1 MIADLREEEGKKR
14 RKRRRRV
21 RRRGRKKEGPEKE
34 KKQFV
39 RRKKLAP
46 RRSVV
51 EGGALCSRPS
61 QQPGW
66 RSTGRDSVGW
76 MRSWSPSL
84 GQWETMERILSS
96 GVTPCD
102 LLFKKL
108 ASSLMLYLHSEV
120 YIYIYI
126 CGCKAFKALVSLPG
140 IKLVPSA
147 VRAQSLKHWTARE
160 FPYLVFLCFSSP

>member
-1 MIADLREEEGKKR
+1 MTADLREEEGKKR
-14 RKRRRRV
+14 RKGRRRV
-21 RRRGRKKEGPEKE
+21 RRRGRKKEGPERE

-39 RRKKLAP
+39 RRQQLAP

-66 RSTGRDSVGW
+66 RSTGRDFVGW

-96 GVTPCD
+96 GVTPSD

-108 ASSLMLYLHSEV
+108 ASSLMFYLHSEV

-126 CGCKAFKALVSLPG
+126 
-140 IKLVPSA
+140 
-147 VRAQSLKHWTARE
+147 
-160 FPYLVFLCFSSP
+160 YLWLQGF